1 MERKTLGDMKCGYC
15 SKIGHTARTCESK
28 KTQIANDNE
37 MQRRKDKAQS
47 KRYTFQ
53 DHKAV
58 KSFLSTMTAEGKESC
73 LNGRLVKSA
82 HFKTAVKPETAI
94 CETVIEPFLVK
105 VGEHC
110 GADSPFVREP
120 TFDTVHRKK
129 RHLDYLLKIGNRQ
142 WFIEAEAPNKT
153 HIGKNQIEEFLHS
166 VPNVSHYG
174 YIVTDGYHYHI
185 CKPNCGDVIEWEHI
199 TIKQKRKLFKRIT
212 GQRMSVWFYIIAV
225 LTPVFF
231 AIDTFLL

>member
-1 MERKTLGDMKCGYC
+1 MGTKTLEEMKCGYC
-15 SKIGHTARTCESK
+15 SKIGHTARSCESK
-28 KTQIANDNE
+28 KTQIANDKE
-37 MQRRKDKAQS
+37 MQRRRDKAKA

-58 KSFLSTMTAEGKESC
+58 KPFLSIMTAEGKEDC

-94 CETVIEPFLVK
+94 CETVIEPFLLK
-105 VGEHC
+105 DGEHY
-110 GADSPFVREP
+110 GEESPFVREP
-120 TFDTVHRKK
+120 TFDTIHRKK
-129 RHLDYLLKIGNRQ
+129 RHLDYLLKLGNRQ
-142 WFIEAEAPNKT
+142 WLIEAEAPNKT

-166 VPNVSHYG
+166 VPNVSHFG

-185 CKPNCGDVIEWEHI
+185 CKPNCGEVIEWEHI

-212 GQRMSVWFYIIAV
+212 GQRMSAWFYFMAF
-225 LTPVFF
+225 LTPVVF
-231 AIDTFLL
+231 AIDIFLL